1 MLELLPP
8 PDEPPPEG
16 MLELLPPPDEPPEL
30 PPLGMLLLDP
40 PELPEEPEEPP
51 DEPDDPPD
59 EGLGMLGEGMLEE
72 EEDCCWAQPP
82 IRNAE
87 IAPIS
92 VVFAAMTRSR
102 LKLRLWRIAWS
113 PVRRPRPDTSQLC
126 ICRFEAEK
134 KSATAKLNAR

>member
-1 MLELLPP
+1 MLELAP

-30 PPLGMLLLDP
+30 PPLGMLLLEP
-40 PELPEEPEEPP
+40 PELPEEPEEP
-51 DEPDDPPD
+51 DEPDEPPD
-59 EGLGMLGEGMLEE
+59 EGLGMLGEGMLED
-72 EEDCCWAQPP
+72 EDCCWAQPP

-87 IAPIS
+87 IAPTS

-113 PVRRPRPDTSQLC
+113 PVRRPRADTSQLHIHRSGC
-126 ICRFEAEK
+126 EERK
-134 KSATAKLNAR
+134 RNLRLRS